1 MKLVSPSQAIQAI
14 PDASTLIFPHGCVE
28 PTTFYRAFGQEVER
42 FSNLTI
48 YSGLA
53 FGSYPFLRTG
63 LGTNFVYK
71 TWQAAPQIRHLFKA
85 GKVGFVPMR
94 FSEITRIVN
103 KNGLIKPDAVV
114 AQVSPPDGDGMVSLG
129 ISVSLYQDFI
139 DSAKLVIAELNP
151 NMPMTA
157 GNSRVP
163 VDKIDYAIES
173 SEPLGVYTAPHQT
186 ERDQQIAETVL
197 GLVPDNA
204 WVQLGVGSVPDMVL
218 GRLAEKRGVNLY
230 SGMLS
235 QGLIEFMDKVRH
247 TPTLVTGELA
257 GNQDLYDF
265 CGQTP
270 SVQMVTSSVTH
281 NILLLAKLPRFVS
294 INSAVE
300 IDLHGQSN
308 GETIG
313 PVQISGVGGS
323 LDYVEA
329 AALSE
334 EGVSI
339 IALPSTTEDGKH
351 SKIVPRL
358 ATGAMVTTPRFCTD
372 YIITEYGAA
381 RLKGKDLQAR
391 AEALIDIAHPDFRD
405 ALQNSLSGP
414 GLSCVG

>member
-1 MKLVSPSQAIQAI
+1 MKLVSPTEAVQAI
-14 PDASTLIFPHGCVE
+14 PDGSTVIFPHGCVE
-28 PTTFYRAFGQEVER
+28 PVTFYDAFEQEVER
-42 FSNLTI
+42 FNDLTI

-53 FGSYPFLRTG
+53 FGRYPFLRKG
-63 LGTNFVYK
+63 LGTNFQYK
-71 TWQAAPQIRHLFKA
+71 TWQAAPQIRHLFKEN
-85 GKVGFVPMR
+85 KVGFVPMR
-94 FSEITRIVN
+94 FSEITKIVS
-103 KNGLIKPDAVV
+103 KDGLIKPDVVV
-114 AQVSPPDGDGMVSLG
+114 AQVSPPDEEGMVSLG

-139 DSAKLVIAELNP
+139 DSAKIVIAEVNT

-163 VDKIDYAIES
+163 IDKIDFAIEAS
-173 SEPLGVYTAPHQT
+173 DPLGVYKAPHQS
-186 ERDQQIAETVL
+186 ERDQKIAESVL
-197 GLVPDNA
+197 DLVPDNA

-218 GRLAEKRGVNLY
+218 GSLAEKRGVNLY

-235 QGLIEFMDKVRH
+235 QGLLQFMDKVRH
-247 TPTLVTGELA
+247 TPKLITGELA
-257 GNQDLYDF
+257 GDQDLYDF
-265 CGQTP
+265 CGRTP
-270 SVQMVTSSVTH
+270 AVQMVTSSVTH

-334 EGVSI
+334 GGVSI
-339 IALPSTTEDGKH
+339 IALPSTTEDGKR

-358 ATGAMVTTPRFCTD
+358 ATGAVVTTPRFCTD

-391 AEALIDIAHPDFRD
+391 AEALINIAHPDFRD
-405 ALQNSLSGP
+405 ELQNSL
-414 GLSCVG
+414 

>member
-1 MKLVSPSQAIQAI
+1 MKLVSPTEAVQAI
-14 PDASTLIFPHGCVE
+14 PDGSTVIFPHGCVE
-28 PTTFYRAFGQEVER
+28 PITFYDAFEQEVER
-42 FSNLTI
+42 FNDLTI

-53 FGSYPFLRTG
+53 FGTYPFLRKG
-63 LGTNFVYK
+63 LGTNFQYK
-71 TWQAAPQIRHLFKA
+71 TWQAAPQIRHLFKEN
-85 GKVGFVPMR
+85 KVGFVPIR
-94 FSEITRIVN
+94 FSEITKIISRD
-103 KNGLIKPDAVV
+103 GLIKPDVVV
-114 AQVSPPDGDGMVSLG
+114 AQVSPPDEEGMVSLG

-139 DSAKLVIAELNP
+139 DSAKIVIAEVNT
-151 NMPMTA
+151 NMPVTA

-163 VDKIDYAIES
+163 IDKITFAIES
-173 SEPLGVYTAPHQT
+173 SDPLGVYKAPHQS
-186 ERDQQIAETVL
+186 ERDQKIAESVL
-197 GLVPDNA
+197 DLIPDNA

-218 GRLAEKRGVNLY
+218 GRLAEKRRVNLY

-235 QGLIEFMDKVRH
+235 QGLIQFMDKVRH
-247 TPTLVTGELA
+247 TPKLITGELS
-257 GNQDLYDF
+257 GDQDLYDF
-265 CGQTP
+265 CGRTP
-270 SVQMVTSSVTH
+270 SLQMATSSVTH

-294 INSAVE
+294 INSSVE

-313 PVQISGVGGS
+313 PIQISGVGGS

-334 EGVSI
+334 GGISI
-339 IALPSTTEDGKH
+339 IALPSTTEDGKR

-391 AEALIDIAHPDFRD
+391 AEALINIAHPDFRD
-405 ALQNSLSGP
+405 ELQNSL
-414 GLSCVG
+414 

>member
-281 NILLLAKLPRFVS
+281 NILLLAKLPCFVS

>member
-1 MKLVSPSQAIQAI
+1 MKLVSPTEAVQAI
-14 PDASTLIFPHGCVE
+14 PDGSIVIFPHGCVE
-28 PTTFYRAFGQEVER
+28 PITFYDAFGQEVER
-42 FSNLTI
+42 FNDLTI

-53 FGSYPFLRTG
+53 FGTYPFLRKG
-63 LGTNFVYK
+63 LGTNFQYK
-71 TWQAAPQIRHLFKA
+71 TWQAAPQIRHLFKEN
-85 GKVGFVPMR
+85 KVGFVPIR
-94 FSEITRIVN
+94 FSEITKIVS
-103 KNGLIKPDAVV
+103 KDGLIKPDVVV
-114 AQVSPPDGDGMVSLG
+114 AQVSPPDEEGMVSLG

-139 DSAKLVIAELNP
+139 DSAKIVIAEVNT

-163 VDKIDYAIES
+163 VDKIDFALEAS
-173 SEPLGVYTAPHQT
+173 DPLGVYTAPHQS
-186 ERDQQIAETVL
+186 ERDQKIAEAVL
-197 GLVPDNA
+197 DLVPDNA

-235 QGLIEFMDKVRH
+235 QGLIQFMDKVRH
-247 TPTLVTGELA
+247 TPKLITGELA
-257 GNQDLYDF
+257 GDQDLYDF
-265 CGQTP
+265 CGRTP
-270 SVQMVTSSVTH
+270 AVQMVTSRVTH

-334 EGVSI
+334 GGISI
-339 IALPSTTEDGKH
+339 IALPSTTEDGKR

-391 AEALIDIAHPDFRD
+391 AEALINIAHPDFRD
-405 ALQNSLSGP
+405 ELQNSL
-414 GLSCVG
+414 

>member
-1 MKLVSPSQAIQAI
+1 MKLVSPTEAVQAI
-14 PDASTLIFPHGCVE
+14 PDGSTVIFPHGCVE
-28 PTTFYRAFGQEVER
+28 PITFYDAFAQEVER
-42 FSNLTI
+42 FNDLTI

-53 FGSYPFLRTG
+53 FGTYPFLRKG
-63 LGTNFVYK
+63 LGTNFQYK
-71 TWQAAPQIRHLFKA
+71 TWQAAPQIRHLFKEN
-85 GKVGFVPMR
+85 KVGFVPIR
-94 FSEITRIVN
+94 FSEITKIVS
-103 KNGLIKPDAVV
+103 KDGLIKPDVVV
-114 AQVSPPDGDGMVSLG
+114 AQVSPPDEEGMVSLG

-139 DSAKLVIAELNP
+139 DSAKIVIAEVNT

-163 VDKIDYAIES
+163 IDKIDFAIEVS
-173 SEPLGVYTAPHQT
+173 DPLGVYKAQHQS
-186 ERDQQIAETVL
+186 ERDQKIAEAVL
-197 GLVPDNA
+197 ELVPDNA
-204 WVQLGVGSVPDMVL
+204 WVQLGVGSVPDLVL

-235 QGLIEFMDKVRH
+235 QGLLQFMDKVRH
-247 TPTLVTGELA
+247 TPKLITGELA
-257 GNQDLYDF
+257 GDQELYDF
-265 CGQTP
+265 CGRTP
-270 SVQMVTSSVTH
+270 AVQMVTSSVTH

-334 EGVSI
+334 GGISI
-339 IALPSTTEDGKH
+339 IALPSTTEDGKR

-358 ATGAMVTTPRFCTD
+358 ATGAVVTTPRFCTD

-391 AEALIDIAHPDFRD
+391 AEALINIAHPDFRD
-405 ALQNSLSGP
+405 ELQNSL
-414 GLSCVG
+414 